1 MSTPPLVALT
11 YYRPD
16 VSCTAAL
23 SSSNPA
29 ATCGQPGKCYWWV
42 PSARSDVC
50 QEITYERSSF
60 LAVEPGWEARYGDT
74 YASLGP
80 PTWGEET
87 SQEEMHTC
95 DPGKHRCSR
104 RVRSASGAGSESHIR
119 GGCAITLSNTVGAY
133 ADASPGCAQR
143 DLAPCLW
150 VFDGGTSTPNLGGKS
165 GYFELLNSL
174 RPTIADGERD
184 WGSSTRGSGASL
196 DRPFIGAQLL
206 FEGRCQAGKCVAHE
220 DAGAAQGVLDEWEA
234 YRQQMS

>member
-50 QEITYERSSF
+50 QEISYERSSF
-60 LAVEPGWEARYGDT
+60 LGIAPGWGARYGDT
-74 YASLGP
+74 YASSPGP
-80 PTWGEET
+80 PIWEDET
-87 SQEEMHTC
+87 SQEEGYKC

-104 RVRSASGAGSESHIR
+104 RARSRDPLEDAPR

-150 VFDGGTSTPNLGGKS
+150 VFDGDAASPNLGGKS
-165 GYFELLNSL
+165 GYAELLDSL
-174 RPTIADGERD
+174 RPTIAP
-184 WGSSTRGSGASL
+184 GARSINL
-196 DRPFIGAQLL
+196 GKPFAGAQLL